1 MKPFSQRLPD
11 AFLWL
16 QGITG
21 LATLS
26 FLMYVGSFSRY
37 WADDFCY
44 IGIVKNTNNLFAAVK
59 LVYVTWSNRYTNVLF
74 VGILNLFGPDGSQ
87 FFPGIMIAL
96 MAIVLFV
103 MLQNLARFL
112 NQPIKPL
119 LAANLAILL
128 TFFTILQT
136 PNRFQSVY
144 WMMGLV
150 TYFTPV
156 IFLALMI
163 AIAASAAQQ
172 KSIDKLGLILL
183 ALLAFLAGGL
193 SETTLAFQITFF
205 TLALAAALFLRKN
218 TALPYLGLTLVIS
231 LLALLVVFL
240 APGNSVR
247 LENIPESEF
256 SLSKI
261 PLIFIFAL
269 DFIQDSLRSFM
280 VPAGISVLSAFGL
293 GLILFNGQ
301 KLPARF
307 WLAFVFLPVAA
318 YTLIASLV
326 APSVYVYGDYGYP
339 EPRALF
345 PAQFVL
351 TAALMAFGLMLGRLA
366 ASFFHRQAFFTKS
379 FGMIAFTTL
388 FLLVSAYP
396 IWFLARE
403 IPTLPETERYAQTW
417 DERDAFLRE
426 QQQQGNLDIVLDGI
440 QPPGGLI
447 ELRETTNFWVN
458 ACVADFYEL
467 NSIAVFP

>member
-1 MKPFSQRLPD
+1 MKSFSQRLPD
-11 AFLWL
+11 ALLWL

-21 LATLS
+21 LAALS
-26 FLMYVGSFSRY
+26 FFIYIGSFSRY

-44 IGIVKNTNNLFAAVK
+44 IGIVENTNSIFDAVR
-59 LVYVTWSNRYTNVLF
+59 LVYATWSNRYTNVLF
-74 VGILNLFGPDGSQ
+74 VGLLNLFGPDGIR

-103 MLQNLARFL
+103 MIQNLARFL
-112 NQPIKPL
+112 KYPIKPL

-150 TYFTPV
+150 TYFAPV
-156 IFLALMI
+156 VFLALMV
-163 AIAASAAQQ
+163 AIAAWAAQRE
-172 KSIDKLGLILL
+172 STDKLGLILL

-218 TALPYLGLTLVIS
+218 TALPYLGLTLVVS

-256 SLSKI
+256 ALSKI

-280 VPAGISVLSAFGL
+280 VPAGLSVLSAFGL
-293 GLILFNGQ
+293 GLILFKGQ

-307 WLAFVFLPVAA
+307 WLAFVLLPAIA

-326 APSVYVYGDYGYP
+326 APSIYVYGDYGYP

-345 PAQFVL
+345 PAQFSL
-351 TAALMAFGLMLGRLA
+351 TAALMAFGLMLGRVA
-366 ASFFHRQAFFTKS
+366 VSFFNRQMFFSKS

-388 FLLVSAYP
+388 FLLISAYP
-396 IWFLARE
+396 LWFLNRE
-403 IPTLPETERYAQTW
+403 IPALPEIERYAQTW
-417 DERDAFLRE
+417 DERDSFLRE
-426 QQQQGNLDIVLDGI
+426 QRQQGSLDIVLDGI
-440 QPPGGLI
+440 QPPGNLI
-447 ELRETTNFWVN
+447 DLRQSPSFWVN
-458 ACVADFYEL
+458 VCVADFYNL
-467 NSIAVFP
+467 NSITVLP